1 MDDNTIADIWDIQD
15 KIKSTKI
22 FINSLDKTKY
32 QDIIN
37 NMNNLILEYED
48 DIKKLI

>member
-48 DIKKLI
+48 DIKK

>member
-1 MDDNTIADIWDIQD
+1 MDDNTIADIWDIRD

>member
-15 KIKSTKI
+15 KIKSTKV
-22 FINSLDKTKY
+22 FINSLDKNKY

>member
-48 DIKKLI
+48 DIKKK

>member
-1 MDDNTIADIWDIQD
+1 MDDNNIADIWDIQD
-15 KIKSTKI
+15 KIKSTKV

-32 QDIIN
+32 QDVIDR
-37 NMNNLILEYED
+37 MNNLILDYED

>member
-1 MDDNTIADIWDIQD
+1 MNDNTIVDIWDIQD
-15 KIKSTKI
+15 KIKNIKV

-32 QDIIN
+32 PDIIS

-48 DIKKLI
+48 DMKKLI

>member
-15 KIKSTKI
+15 KIKSIKI

-48 DIKKLI
+48 DIKK

>member
-15 KIKSTKI
+15 KIKSTKV

-32 QDIIN
+32 NSIIKD
-37 NMNNLILEYED
+37 MNNLILEYED
-48 DIKKLI
+48 YIKKLI

>member
-37 NMNNLILEYED
+37 NMNNLILEYEG
-48 DIKKLI
+48 DIKKK